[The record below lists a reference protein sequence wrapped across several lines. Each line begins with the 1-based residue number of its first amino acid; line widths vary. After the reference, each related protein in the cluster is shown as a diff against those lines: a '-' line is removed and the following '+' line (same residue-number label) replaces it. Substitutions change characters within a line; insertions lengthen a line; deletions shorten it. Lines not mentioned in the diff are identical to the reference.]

1 MKTTI
6 LLRTYPRL
14 VGTRIAYSE
23 WLWTSTTLLLGF
35 PCVQCPSPWGEVA
48 RVDARE
54 SQHHLNLAR
63 GCNQRRV
70 YIHDHCGIT
79 PPKTILIM
87 VLVGAEN
94 ESSRHEPSTLTPQPY
109 FLGTHFQKSSTYGL
123 MDPLGTQV
131 TRTEDGPV
139 CWEGFSAYDFGA
151 SGFGAWGLRD
161 CVRAYAYTHTYVC
174 MYVCMHVCMH
184 GRMYACMYVGIR
196 MYACMYVGIYIY
208 THMHACTYVC
218 MYVCMYVHMY
228 VCMHVCMHGCMYAC
242 MYVGVYIYT
251 YTHMHAC
258 TYIFMYV
265 CMYVCLYVCTYVCMY
280 VCMYICM
287 YVCM

>member
-1 MKTTI
+1 MATIGFNRQPFDTPGLRYMKTTI

-109 FLGTHFQKSSTYGL
+109 FLGTHFQNSSTYGL

-151 SGFGAWGLRD
+151 SGFGAWGLESGVLELR
-161 CVRAYAYTHTYVC
+161 VVA
-174 MYVCMHVCMH
+174 
-184 GRMYACMYVGIR
+184 VGSWLES
-196 MYACMYVGIYIY
+196 
-208 THMHACTYVC
+208 
-218 MYVCMYVHMY
+218 
-228 VCMHVCMHGCMYAC
+228 
-242 MYVGVYIYT
+242 GVK
-251 YTHMHAC
+251 A
-258 TYIFMYV
+258 
-265 CMYVCLYVCTYVCMY
+265 
-280 VCMYICM
+280 
-287 YVCM
+287 